1 MSLVENFPYTNL
13 HNLNLDW
20 IIAEIERQKNFF
32 DNELIPL
39 IDEKISQAAVNVTM
53 DYRPAT
59 EAIVFTLTGGN

>member
-1 MSLVENFPYTNL
+1 MSLFENFPYTNL

-39 IDEKISQAAVNVTM
+39 IDEKISQAVVNATM